1 MLFNES
7 GGKIWDYNLCNVGKS
22 FNSVFFVKTSEG
34 VMVNGNGIFRT
45 SLLKQSSMLKMN
57 SGMCLRRLWG

>member
-22 FNSVFFVKTSEG
+22 FNSVFFVKARSG
-34 VMVNGNGIFRT
+34 IIIFVMWA
-45 SLLKQSSMLKMN
+45 SLSIAFSS
-57 SGMCLRRLWG
+57 LRQVRESW